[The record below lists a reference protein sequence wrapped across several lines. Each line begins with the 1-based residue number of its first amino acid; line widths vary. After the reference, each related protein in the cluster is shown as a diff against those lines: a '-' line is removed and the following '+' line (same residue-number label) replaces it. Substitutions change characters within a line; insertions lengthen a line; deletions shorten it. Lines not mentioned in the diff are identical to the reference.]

1 MNMKNRWCALAGLTL
16 LAALRVE
23 RAMARRVGLLPLYH
37 RQLARL
43 VRRLGL
49 FDEAH
54 YLESNPDVSQA
65 PLSPLQHYVAY
76 GDREGRGPMPLF
88 DVPYYRAHA
97 RGRLKNVNTLL
108 HYALV
113 GRYLNVSPSAWFDVR
128 YYLAQNKD
136 VARAGIEPLQH
147 YLGFGGREG
156 RAPCPQFDSDFY
168 LRMNPDVMDAGLNP
182 LVHYLRDGRA
192 EGRCVMPGP
201 GEYPG
206 AADTAP
212 KLKPIDD
219 AEWDALP
226 RQAGIAA
233 QVDVIVPVY
242 RGRLETLH
250 CLCSLLKSRNLTKFE
265 VIVIDDA
272 SPDQDLSADLKT
284 LAERGLFT
292 LLTNARNLGFVA
304 TVNRGMALHPERDV
318 VLLNA
323 DAEVYGDWLDRLLL
337 AAQRD
342 RHVASVT
349 PLSNNATIC
358 SYPVFLHDN
367 PYPLEIG
374 YGELDALSAE
384 VNAGVAVE
392 APSAVGFCMYIA
404 RRCLDEIGLFDAKT
418 FGRGYGEDNDFSQRA
433 IAHGWKNLI
442 AADVFVRHLGS
453 VSFQGE
459 RAKRVDAAMAILD
472 DRFPNYRSDVARFI
486 ADDPLADARA
496 NLDWARLQRQVRE
509 ENILVINHNRGGGSE
524 RHVQEDIRNFIAAG
538 QGVFVMRPQ
547 FGRPDYVCLSHTALK
562 LLPNIPVYELQDTEG
577 LTAVLKQLRITQ
589 VHSHGLVDFTPQAPL
604 HLATLVQALGARLDI
619 NVHDYSVICPRI
631 NLADRSGLYCGEPDA
646 QGCNTCLQRDGSDFG
661 VTRIEDW
668 RAVYDH
674 VLRAADHVLV
684 PDPDV
689 KQRLHRYYP
698 DLAMEVSP
706 HEAIDYQR
714 IGMRLPDL
722 AAEQPLRIVVIGAI
736 GKIKG
741 FDVLLA
747 CARDAIKRNLPLEFV
762 LLGYSLDD
770 ALLQDAGV
778 QVTGR
783 YLEHEAEER
792 LHGLG
797 PHVAW
802 LPSLWPETYSYTLS
816 TALRCGCPAFAF
828 DLGAMA
834 RRLRDA
840 GLDAMLMPLAHAG
853 SAAAINHCFLEYRNL
868 WARAGAG
875 VMDYAKAV
883 QQR

>member
-1 MNMKNRWCALAGLTL
+1 MNMRNRWCALGGMTL
-16 LAALRVE
+16 LAALRIE
-23 RAMARRVGLLPLYH
+23 RAVARRIGLLPLYH
-37 RQLARL
+37 RQLASL
-43 VRRLGL
+43 VRWLGL
-49 FDEAH
+49 FDEPH
-54 YLESNPDVSQA
+54 YLENNPDVAEA
-65 PLSPLQHYVAY
+65 PMLPLLHYVAF
-76 GDREGRGPMPLF
+76 GDREGRSPMPLF

-97 RGRLKNVNTLL
+97 RGRLKKVNTLL

-136 VARAGIEPLQH
+136 VARAGIDPLQH
-147 YLGFGGREG
+147 YLASGGREG
-156 RAPCPQFDSDFY
+156 RAPCPQFDSEFY
-168 LRMNPDVMDAGLNP
+168 LRMNPDVMDAGINP
-182 LVHYLRDGRA
+182 LVHYMRNGRA

-201 GEYPG
+201 GEYT
-206 AADTAP
+206 ATVDTAS
-212 KLKPIDD
+212 KLKPIDT

-250 CLCSLLKSRNLTKFE
+250 CLCSLLKSRNRTAFE

-272 SPDQDLSADLKT
+272 SPDSDLSADLRT

-292 LLTNARNLGFVA
+292 LLTNIRNLGFIA
-304 TVNRGMALHPERDV
+304 TVNRGMMLHPERDV

-323 DAEVYGDWLDRLLL
+323 DAEVYGDWLDRLRSTV
-337 AAQRD
+337 QRD
-342 RHVASVT
+342 QHVASVT

-367 PYPLEIG
+367 PYPLELG
-374 YGELDALSAE
+374 YDDLDALSAE

-392 APSAVGFCMYIA
+392 APSAVGFCMYIT
-404 RRCLDEIGLFDAKT
+404 RRCLDEIGVFDAKT

-433 IAHGWKNLI
+433 IANGWKNLI
-442 AADVFVRHLGS
+442 ATDVFVRHLGS

-459 RAKRVDAAMAILD
+459 RTKRVDAAMALID
-472 DRFPNYRSDVARFI
+472 RRFPNYRADVARFI
-486 ADDPLADARA
+486 ADDPLAEARA
-496 NLDWARLQRQVRE
+496 RLDWARLKRQVKE

-524 RHVQEDIRNFIAAG
+524 RHVQEDIRRFIAAG

-547 FGRPDYVCLSHTALK
+547 FGRPDYVCLSHPSLK
-562 LLPNIPVYELQDTEG
+562 LLPNIRAYKLEDTDG
-577 LTAVLKQLRITQ
+577 LANALMQLSITQ
-589 VHSHGLVDFTPQAPL
+589 VHSHGLVDLNPQAPL
-604 HLATLVQALGARLDI
+604 HLTALVQALGARLDI

-646 QGCNTCLQRDGSDFG
+646 QGCNNCLQRVGSDYG
-661 VTRIEDW
+661 VIHIEDW
-668 RAVYDH
+668 RALYSH
-674 VLRAADHVLV
+674 VLHAADHVLV
-684 PDPDV
+684 PDRDV
-689 KQRLHRYYP
+689 AQRLHRYYP
-698 DLAMEVSP
+698 GIAMEVSP
-706 HEAIDYQR
+706 HEVIDY
-714 IGMRLPDL
+714 GSLSMRLPDL
-722 AAEQPLRIVVIGAI
+722 TAEQPLRIVVIGAI

-741 FDVLLA
+741 FDILLA

-770 ALLQDAGV
+770 TQLQNAGV

-792 LHGLG
+792 LRGLD

-816 TALRCGCPAFAF
+816 TALLCGCPAFAF

-840 GLDAMLMPLAHAG
+840 GLDAMLMPLSLAS
-853 SAAAINHCFLEYRNL
+853 SAEAINHCFLEYRSL

-875 VMDYAKAV
+875 AMVYAKAV
-883 QQR
+883 QQQ

>member
-1 MNMKNRWCALAGLTL
+1 
-16 LAALRVE
+16 
-23 RAMARRVGLLPLYH
+23 
-37 RQLARL
+37 
-43 VRRLGL
+43 
-49 FDEAH
+49 
-54 YLESNPDVSQA
+54 
-65 PLSPLQHYVAY
+65 
-76 GDREGRGPMPLF
+76 
-88 DVPYYRAHA
+88 
-97 RGRLKNVNTLL
+97 
-108 HYALV
+108 
-113 GRYLNVSPSAWFDVR
+113 
-128 YYLAQNKD
+128 
-136 VARAGIEPLQH
+136 
-147 YLGFGGREG
+147 
-156 RAPCPQFDSDFY
+156 
-168 LRMNPDVMDAGLNP
+168 
-182 LVHYLRDGRA
+182 
-192 EGRCVMPGP
+192 
-201 GEYPG
+201 
-206 AADTAP
+206 
-212 KLKPIDD
+212 
-219 AEWDALP
+219 
-226 RQAGIAA
+226 
-233 QVDVIVPVY
+233 
-242 RGRLETLH
+242 
-250 CLCSLLKSRNLTKFE
+250 
-265 VIVIDDA
+265 
-272 SPDQDLSADLKT
+272 
-284 LAERGLFT
+284 
-292 LLTNARNLGFVA
+292 
-304 TVNRGMALHPERDV
+304 
-318 VLLNA
+318 
-323 DAEVYGDWLDRLLL
+323 
-337 AAQRD
+337 
-342 RHVASVT
+342 
-349 PLSNNATIC
+349 
-358 SYPVFLHDN
+358 
-367 PYPLEIG
+367 
-374 YGELDALSAE
+374 
-384 VNAGVAVE
+384 
-392 APSAVGFCMYIA
+392 
-404 RRCLDEIGLFDAKT
+404 
-418 FGRGYGEDNDFSQRA
+418 
-433 IAHGWKNLI
+433 
-442 AADVFVRHLGS
+442 
-453 VSFQGE
+453 
-459 RAKRVDAAMAILD
+459 
-472 DRFPNYRSDVARFI
+472 
-486 ADDPLADARA
+486 
-496 NLDWARLQRQVRE
+496 
-509 ENILVINHNRGGGSE
+509 
-524 RHVQEDIRNFIAAG
+524 
-538 QGVFVMRPQ
+538 
-547 FGRPDYVCLSHTALK
+547 
-562 LLPNIPVYELQDTEG
+562 
-577 LTAVLKQLRITQ
+577 
-589 VHSHGLVDFTPQAPL
+589 
-604 HLATLVQALGARLDI
+604 VQALGAQLDI